1 MKKMTKKIVSLGLVA
16 SMALSMTACNSAK
29 GNGNA
34 ETTTAAPETTTQS
47 KGNTETTTAAPETT
61 TEASTQA
68 AEIVK
73 PEKITVMWD
82 GTIFKEG
89 ENYAQQFY
97 DALSEK
103 LGIKIEFT
111 RPDHSGYSDQ
121 IMLAF
126 ADKNNTPDVIILPAS
141 YYASLAANGALWDM
155 TDAWKNSDTYNSGR
169 LISIAD
175 KIIDS
180 WYVTGPDGQKH
191 MYGMYPARGN
201 GTVTYVKAAWA
212 KAAGYETPES
222 LPTTWEEYQ
231 TFLLAL
237 KEANGGKAPI
247 MAPGA
252 ISGEAPYVNY
262 LPEFYQDAYP
272 DFIKNESGEWIDGFT
287 TDAMK
292 AALERLA
299 WGYSNGILNA
309 DIITKTKTADV
320 RNMFFADDFGIFNYW
335 AGTWAYNLK
344 NNLGKNGIDDELW
357 PLPAI
362 AEVGG
367 YYERLSPMICITSSC
382 ENPEGVFKYFID
394 TMLDG
399 GDVQMLWMYG
409 VENVH
414 YQWNEDGKTI
424 TGLPTEA
431 TAGTDKITKTTKNLF
446 EANLKLANFKDVDPY
461 VSADPVIEASFEL
474 FDKTAKIAPE
484 VNMSDVYNDNSSEIW
499 TYRKDVVAKVTLGE
513 MTVDEAMA
521 YYEENVGEIVQE
533 VLDSFNN

>member
-1 MKKMTKKIVSLGLVA
+1 MRKMTKKAVSLGLVA
-16 SMALSMTACNSAK
+16 TMALSMTACNSAQ
-29 GNGNA
+29 GNNNTTTSAPETTSTTETTSTSTTETSSAA
-34 ETTTAAPETTTQS
+34 ETTTE
-47 KGNTETTTAAPETT
+47 
-61 TEASTQA
+61 A

-89 ENYAQQFY
+89 ENYAEDFY
-97 DALSEK
+97 KALSDK
-103 LGIKIEFT
+103 LGINVEFT

-126 ADKNNTPDVIILPAS
+126 ADKNNIPDVIILPAS
-141 YYASLAANGALWDM
+141 YYASLSANGALWDM

-169 LISIAD
+169 LVSIAD

-180 WYVTGPDGQKH
+180 WYVTGPDGEKH

-201 GTVTYVKAAWA
+201 GTVTYVKASWA
-212 KAAGYETPES
+212 KAAGYETKED
-222 LPTTWEEYQ
+222 LPTNWADYQ
-231 TFLLAL
+231 TFLTAL
-237 KEANGGKAPI
+237 KEANGGKAPV

-252 ISGEAPYVNY
+252 ISSEAPYINY

-272 DFIKNESGEWIDGFT
+272 DFIKDANGQWIDGFT

-299 WGYSNGILNA
+299 WGYKEGVLNA
-309 DIITKTKTADV
+309 DIITKTKTADI
-320 RNMFFADDFGIFNYW
+320 RNMFYADDFGIFNYW

-344 NNLGKNGIDDELW
+344 NNLGKNGLDDELW
-357 PLPAI
+357 ALPAI
-362 AEVGG
+362 DEVGG
-367 YYERLSPMICITSSC
+367 YYERLSPMICITSAC
-382 ENPEGVFKYFID
+382 KNPEGVFKYFID

-409 VENVH
+409 VEGVH
-414 YQWNEDGKTI
+414 YEWNEDGKTI
-424 TGLPTEA
+424 TGLATQN

-446 EANLKLANFKDVDPY
+446 EANLKLANFKEVDPY
-461 VSADPVIEASFEL
+461 VSADPVIEESFEL
-474 FDKTAKIAPE
+474 FDSTAVIAPE

-513 MTVDEAMA
+513 MTVEEAMD
-521 YYEENVGEIVQE
+521 YYEENVGDIVQE
-533 VLDSFNN
+533 VLDSFNNK